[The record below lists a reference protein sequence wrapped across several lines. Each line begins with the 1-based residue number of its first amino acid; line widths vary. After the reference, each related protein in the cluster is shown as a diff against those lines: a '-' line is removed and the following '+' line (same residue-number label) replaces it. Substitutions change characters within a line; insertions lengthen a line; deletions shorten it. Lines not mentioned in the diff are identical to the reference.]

1 MTDESLLTQATS
13 GDETAFRIL
22 YERYRGVVFR
32 FAYRLLQ
39 SSELA
44 EEITHDCFL
53 QLLRSPSRF
62 DARRASLKTY
72 LCSAARNLALKHLRD
87 YGSESPL
94 DEAEESATGILD
106 AGQMHHLLQAE
117 MVSEVRRAVA
127 ELPILQREALILFEY
142 EEMSLAEVAAIVGAD
157 VGAVKARLARARE
170 NLRRALS
177 GYFRGAGLT
186 VAGK

>member
-1 MTDESLLTQATS
+1 MTDESLLTQAAS
-13 GDETAFRIL
+13 GDETAFRTL
-22 YERYRGVVFR
+22 YERHRDVVFR

-39 SSELA
+39 SNELA

-53 QLLRSPSRF
+53 QLLRYPSRF

-94 DEAEESATGILD
+94 DEAEESATVVLD
-106 AGQMHHLLQAE
+106 AGQMHNLLQAE
-117 MVSEVRRAVA
+117 MVNEVRRAVA
-127 ELPILQREALILFEY
+127 DLPLLQREALILFEY
-142 EEMSLAEVAAIVGAD
+142 EEMSLAEVAVIVGAD

-170 NLRRALS
+170 NLRRSLA
-177 GYFRGAGLT
+177 GYFRGTAI
-186 VAGK
+186 AAARK